1 MSRLRKVFKMP
12 DLLPYKDDRNALAR
26 AADLM
31 AILAAEVQEEIAKE
45 RSAHR
50 VLGGEVQER

>member
-1 MSRLRKVFKMP
+1 MP

-50 VLGGEVQER
+50 VLGGEIQER